1 MFRGRLDQAPQ
12 QWRSECHLPGFF
24 CLFFHPAILDLVSYI
39 LGTQDLRLYPN
50 YTCRPKLPG
59 RHMDEVLWH
68 TDAGY
73 TYFGPSA
80 DPSQADSR
88 DASKLTESLVS
99 RMAESMVNVW
109 TPLVP
114 VDAHNGCM
122 QFSTGSHR
130 LGLVHHEYRR
140 ELGGPDT
147 REGLW
152 LHVDERV
159 LASHCSVESGRV
171 VDIAVE
177 PGDSE

>member
-80 DPSQADSR
+80 DPTQADSR

-99 RMAESMVNVW
+99 RMAESCPRRDYVSDGLQRCLRRVSNMPHFDHVAKQQMPDGCGVAVW
-109 TPLVP
+109 RP
-114 VDAHNGCM
+114 
-122 QFSTGSHR
+122 S
-130 LGLVHHEYRR
+130 
-140 ELGGPDT
+140 
-147 REGLW
+147 
-152 LHVDERV
+152 
-159 LASHCSVESGRV
+159 
-171 VDIAVE
+171 
-177 PGDSE
+177 